1 MNPVLS
7 TPNIIAIIF
16 SFLIAVLLP
25 IILLIIIRIKTK
37 AKISSFFI
45 GTLTYLVFVVVF
57 EQMLHSVVLTGLGN
71 ISQFITNNIWLYA
84 LYIGLAA
91 GIFEETGRFMS
102 IKFYL
107 KNNLNRENA
116 LMYGIGH
123 GGIESILLIA
133 ITKGAPAYSFYI
145 VAIERLLAM
154 TLHIALSIIVYKAVT
169 QRGKMGY
176 YPMAIGIHFISNF
189 LMVIVVHYFG
199 IIMAEIVCLVCVAI
213 AVIIATRIWNENKTE
228 KVEVNF

>member
-7 TPNIIAIIF
+7 TPNTLAIIF
-16 SFLIAVLLP
+16 TFFTAVFVP

-37 AKISSFFI
+37 AQISSFFI
-45 GTLTYLVFVVVF
+45 GALTYFVFVVVF

-102 IKFYL
+102 IKFYM
-107 KNNLNRENA
+107 KNNLNPENA

-123 GGIESILLIA
+123 GGIESIILVAL
-133 ITKGAPAYSFYI
+133 TKGAPAYPFYI
-145 VAIERLLAM
+145 VGIERLLAM
-154 TLHIALSIIVYKAVT
+154 TLHIALSIIIYKAVT

-176 YPMAIGIHFISNF
+176 YPLAMGIHFISNF
-189 LMVIVVHYFG
+189 LMVIVAHYFG
-199 IIMAEIVCLVCVAI
+199 IIMAEIACLVCVTI
-213 AVIIATRIWNENKTE
+213 TVIIATRIWNEKKTE